1 MSDGMNKVLLL
12 GNLGANPE
20 LRVTAGGT
28 AVLNFRLATSE
39 TFLDRNKEPQSRT
52 DWHSVVVWGPR
63 AQALSRL
70 LAKGTMVLVEGG
82 LRTSSYEKDGVRRY
96 KTEIHARE
104 IHLVGRR
111 LASDDSGAPGAMS
124 AMSAMGAE
132 LGDETLD
139 HSEIPPSEVR
149 ATPSA
154 RRIAPPRDQM
164 DEMPY

>member
-28 AVLNFRLATSE
+28 AVLNFRVATSE
-39 TFLDRNKEPQSRT
+39 TFLDRNKEPQTRT

-63 AQALSRL
+63 AQG
-70 LAKGTMVLVEGG
+70 LAKVLVKGTMVLVEGG
-82 LRTSSYEKDGVRRY
+82 LRSSSYEKDGVRRY

-111 LASDDSGAPGAMS
+111 LPSEDTGARAV
-124 AMSAMGAE
+124 E
-132 LGDETLD
+132 LGEETLD
-139 HSEIPPSEVR
+139 HGDVPSSEVR
-149 ATPSA
+149 LAAPA
-154 RRIAPPRDQM
+154 RKIAPPRDQM

>member
-20 LRVTAGGT
+20 LRFTAGGT

-52 DWHSVVVWGPR
+52 DWHSVVVWGAR
-63 AQALSRL
+63 AQGLSKVL
-70 LAKGTMVLVEGG
+70 SKGTMVLVEGG

-96 KTEIHARE
+96 KTEIHARD

-111 LASDDSGAPGAMS
+111 LPSEDSGALG
-124 AMSAMGAE
+124 GE

-139 HSEIPPSEVR
+139 HGEIPSSETR
-149 ATPSA
+149 ATPPA
-154 RRIAPPRDQM
+154 RRVVPPREHM